1 MDLNQGKLLNNK
13 HMKKLTKK
21 LLLQALLI
29 IALWVIGISFGFNSE
44 LELYGLL
51 MLVTL
56 MPIVILY
63 AYRQK
68 RKKEIGYLNKVFCFF
83 TSIYI
88 VLSIF
93 WVLSTIIG
101 EYLFYLSWMGLSD
114 FLYYF
119 TPLAAM
125 VIILFILKK
134 INKSLMPEKN
144 KQENQLIP
152 VIKINK
158 EVTIAII
165 AIALVFII
173 AITIFINTQNRVD
186 QLFDWGPLDGSLDEY
201 IQNLYTNMYKQI
213 LIFGGF
219 IFTSAF
225 LLIYSLKKK

>member
-1 MDLNQGKLLNNK
+1 
-13 HMKKLTKK
+13 MKKLTKK
-21 LLLQALLI
+21 LSLEALLI
-29 IALWVIGISFGFNSE
+29 IVLWVIGISFGFNSE

-83 TSIYI
+83 TSLYI
-88 VLSIF
+88 VVSIF

-119 TPLAAM
+119 TPLALM
-125 VIILFILKK
+125 IIILFILKK
-134 INKSLMPEKN
+134 INRSLMPEKN

-165 AIALVFII
+165 AIVFVLIITVTSLV
-173 AITIFINTQNRVD
+173 NTQDRVD
-186 QLFDWGPLDGSLDEY
+186 QVFDWGFDYSISGKEKDLY

-213 LIFGGF
+213 LTFGGF
-219 IFTSAF
+219 VFASAF
-225 LLIYSLKKK
+225 LLIYSLNKK